1 MTHQYVELAEAR
13 AADGVRMVT
22 PLGIPSPWALAAK
35 GLFRVACIP
44 VRIVRAD
51 RSRADVHEWTKCDN
65 YPVVFHDKDLPRTS
79 WSPIVALA
87 ARLAP
92 SLLPA
97 ELDARAK
104 VAGLIDLIAGE
115 DGLGWNARLLMIDAG
130 FRTEG
135 ATGFVPPVGKYLA
148 QRYDSA
154 RMVQNGDA
162 YGQLR
167 HRCGQQLAVLDKH
180 LAVSDGDYFGGKAPN
195 ALDVYTA
202 AFLAPLD
209 TIDETTCPGIAPL
222 ARQGFAAAADA
233 LAPLVPNSLIAHR
246 QRMFETHLG
255 WPIEI

>member
-1 MTHQYVELAEAR
+1 MTHQFVELAEAR
-13 AADGVRMVT
+13 DAEGIRIVT
-22 PLGIPSPWALAAK
+22 PLGVPSPWALAAK
-35 GLFRVACIP
+35 GLFRLASVP

-92 SLLPA
+92 QLLPTD
-97 ELDARAK
+97 LDARAK

-115 DGLGWNARLLMIDAG
+115 DGLGWNARLIMVDAG

-135 ATGFVPPVGKYLA
+135 AKGFIPPVGKYLV

-154 RMVQNGDA
+154 RIVKKGDA
-162 YGQLR
+162 LELLR
-167 HRCGQQLAVLDKH
+167 ERCGAQIAVLDQH
-180 LAVSDGDYFGGKAPN
+180 LAIADGDYFGGKAPN

-202 AFLAPLD
+202 AFLIPLGAL
-209 TIDETTCPGIAPL
+209 DETTCPGISPM
-222 ARQGFAAAADA
+222 ARQGFAGAADA
-233 LAPLVPNSLIAHR
+233 LGALVPNSLIAHR
-246 QRMFETHLG
+246 TRMFEKHLG
-255 WPIEI
+255 WPLEI